1 MRRPSSSSRSA
12 RLMAEAKVA
21 AAQDAEHHRLMRHV
35 RASIAGA
42 RRALEAQEGAVQS
55 SQAVGPRPA
64 SLPAW
69 GSSLAVRFLNG
80 LFLP

>member
-1 MRRPSSSSRSA
+1 
-12 RLMAEAKVA
+12 MAEAKAAVA
-21 AAQDAEHHRLMRHV
+21 LDAEHHRLMRHV

-55 SQAVGPRPA
+55 SQGAGPRPA

-69 GSSLAVRFLNG
+69 GSLLAALYLNG

>member
-1 MRRPSSSSRSA
+1 MRRPSGSSRSA
-12 RLMAEAKVA
+12 RLMAEAKIA

-42 RRALEAQEGAVQS
+42 RRALEAQEGAGQS
-55 SQAVGPRPA
+55 SLGAGPRPA

-69 GSSLAVRFLNG
+69 GSLLAALYLNG